1 MENIEVL
8 YSELEAKSKADQD
21 LTESTSSFFKEKLSN
36 VTEKNKNQILIYAV
50 QKRTINII
58 RYFVR
63 AEIKVTLPLKTET
76 AIHIAIKC
84 NSTEYFDLLF
94 YVYGNVNYKTV
105 NKKSKFSHFQAA
117 CMTSNVQR
125 VQNFID
131 AGVDVNAGKP
141 LLEAIERKNFEVIKF
156 LLKSGAN
163 ANVVDKRGR
172 TPLQLI
178 FSQFSDGTEYE
189 TNFELFRLLIKAKSD
204 VNKTDKNGNSPMFYL
219 LDRDLCIDN
228 KKKTLEILLQNGAD
242 VTHVNK
248 FGYSIMHYVFGCKNR
263 KERDTFELIEL
274 FLKHGAH
281 VNATDKWGL
290 TPLHLICSQLSNI
303 KDHGHEFAINTIK
316 LLFINGANI
325 NTVNRFGRTPI
336 NCLWSQLSN
345 IKNHGDEFVIHIIE
359 LLLSNGVDIN
369 TAVDSSGR
377 TPINSLCSKLG
388 RDSKNDSNLKL
399 LQVLI
404 KYKSDV
410 NRKDKE
416 GHHTLFNLFGE
427 SCGSSLQWDALKIL
441 LQNGANVTY
450 INSAGDTILHHLIK
464 LKYENEKHFIDI
476 YELLL
481 SNGADVEAVDSFGRT
496 PINSLCCKCSKDSKC
511 DSYLKLFQV
520 LIKYKS
526 DVNRKDKEG
535 NSPMFNLFKRGWM
548 NYAQKDALDILIQ
561 SGADVTHTNDT
572 DDSVLHHLIYTDY
585 KNQEY
590 AMDIIE
596 LLLSNGADVD
606 AVDTF
611 GRTPVNLL
619 CGKLSDSN
627 KKQKDFDLKLLQF
640 LIKYKCDVNRKDKQ
654 GTSPIFNLFKSI
666 GINCAQKDA
675 LEILIYYGRVDIEH
689 VDKNGDFI
697 LHRVI
702 NSINNNKKCAI
713 DVTELLRSNGADVN
727 AVDTFGRTPINLLC
741 YYLRKGHNCDL
752 YSKIF
757 QLLIEHKCDIN
768 KNDKNG
774 NSPIF
779 NLFDKSWISTFQWNA
794 LQLFLKNGANVRH
807 INDAEDSIL
816 HHIINSNEN
825 EKKKSKAKK
834 ISVDVV
840 VELLLNNGAD
850 VNAVDTFGRTP
861 INLLCYQ
868 LNRSSRYDPDLKIL
882 QHLIEHKSD
891 VNRKDKQGN
900 NPMFNLFNKSDYWG
914 IDPLQ
919 WDALKILLN
928 NGANVMQV
936 NNAGHTIAHYTDPRR
951 FTSTLH
957 RHEKPNID
965 SYGIEYCV
973 ILLQLINS
981 FNLQKNR
988 HLGNGVE
995 ERLYISQHI

>member
-481 SNGADVEAVDSFGRT
+481 
-496 PINSLCCKCSKDSKC
+496 I
-511 DSYLKLFQV
+511 

-611 GRTPVNLL
+611 V
-619 CGKLSDSN
+619 
-627 KKQKDFDLKLLQF
+627 KLL
-640 LIKYKCDVNRKDKQ
+640 LGLGADIDTVNFQD
-654 GTSPIFNLFKSI
+654 GLFKLDNQSLPNLETTQNILSI
-666 GINCAQKDA
+666 IELLESKGFFMKNDHHNAVLKFFTAYDLQDFTGRIRRIDFNYLFRLGNIATIDKFIQPSKEQA
-675 LEILIYYGRVDIEH
+675 SWEWGGREALYISTYLEILR
-689 VDKNGDFI
+689 
-697 LHRVI
+697 
-702 NSINNNKKCAI
+702 
-713 DVTELLRSNGADVN
+713 
-727 AVDTFGRTPINLLC
+727 NL
-741 YYLRKGHNCDL
+741 Y
-752 YSKIF
+752 IT
-757 QLLIEHKCDIN
+757 
-768 KNDKNG
+768 KNG
-774 NSPIF
+774 NFYMDVEDHEIRRNEYF
-779 NLFDKSWISTFQWNA
+779 AKLLA
-794 LQLFLKNGANVRH
+794 LQFNESEKTLSHPHDLFS
-807 INDAEDSIL
+807 SI
-816 HHIINSNEN
+816 
-825 EKKKSKAKK
+825 KSIQIK
-834 ISVDVV
+834 
-840 VELLLNNGAD
+840 
-850 VNAVDTFGRTP
+850 
-861 INLLCYQ
+861 
-868 LNRSSRYDPDLKIL
+868 
-882 QHLIEHKSD
+882 
-891 VNRKDKQGN
+891 
-900 NPMFNLFNKSDYWG
+900 
-914 IDPLQ
+914 
-919 WDALKILLN
+919 
-928 NGANVMQV
+928 
-936 NNAGHTIAHYTDPRR
+936 
-951 FTSTLH
+951 
-957 RHEKPNID
+957 
-965 SYGIEYCV
+965 
-973 ILLQLINS
+973 
-981 FNLQKNR
+981 
-988 HLGNGVE
+988 
-995 ERLYISQHI
+995 